1 MRQTILCLM
10 LGFLIASCNQND
22 DVDCPKIWTLDRAQI
37 SANARTDSG
46 QLVLN
51 LWNSISPNS
60 IELSQSSLISDFE
73 VAITIDEMTWDT
85 LVSPQF
91 RLEVIDATSSSQEV
105 SGISVNPDAFY
116 CYIGSTD
123 PENRDMRVMHNP
135 IGNMRISRIA
145 DTLKCYANIDGVSLV
160 YSDVL
165 HSNDMRVRL
174 VFGTTNQTS
183 GNTTVKLREFE
194 GLHNLLSSTVQEQ
207 GVTSDDFSCPSW

>member
-10 LGFLIASCNQND
+10 LGFLIASCNHND

-194 GLHNLLSSTVQEQ
+194 GLYNLLSSTVQEQ